1 MSVNVDMCVR
11 VRVSVVGGSAGRRV
25 GGPGSRG
32 RSAGAAPK
40 VRTPHNDVG
49 NNSASSFCIAT
60 LYLFLVWEISLQ
72 IFE

>member
-11 VRVSVVGGSAGRRV
+11 VRVSVVGGRSARQ
-25 GGPGSRG
+25 SG

-49 NNSASSFCIAT
+49 NYTEAFLFNLYTPET
-60 LYLFLVWEISLQ
+60 LLVDRVLIGLPR
-72 IFE
+72 

>member
-49 NNSASSFCIAT
+49 KKRSTI
-60 LYLFLVWEISLQ
+60 LVALITIRILLVG
-72 IFE
+72 II